1 MDLREKG
8 IYCLP
13 NGRELVVLE
22 KGADENIVFILGGW
36 EQFESSQYQVN
47 NEGRILAHGR
57 LTAWDVTDLLDTG
70 RTANNGY
77 HQSDAS

>member
-22 KGADENIVFILGGW
+22 KGTDANTVFILGGW
-36 EQFESSQYQVN
+36 DLFESSQYQVN
-47 NEGRILAHGR
+47 NEGRIIAHGR

-70 RTANNGY
+70 RTANMVFD
-77 HQSDAS
+77 QK

>member
-1 MDLREKG
+1 MDLREDG

-22 KGADENIVFILGGW
+22 KRTDENTVFILGGW
-36 EQFESSQYQVN
+36 EQVESSQYQVN

-57 LTAWDVTDLLDTG
+57 LTAWDVNDLLDTG
-70 RTANNGY
+70 RTANNAF
-77 HQSDAS
+77 HQK

>member
-1 MDLREKG
+1 MDLRERG

-22 KGADENIVFILGGW
+22 KGTDDNIVFILGGW

-47 NEGRILAHGR
+47 NEGRILVRGR
-57 LTAWDVTDLLDTG
+57 PTAWDVTHLSDTG
-70 RTANNGY
+70 RTATMFP
-77 HQSDAS
+77 SK